1 MPILLEEAV
10 KTAAETT
17 EYPGAANMR
26 CGPLLQYT
34 LLAALQRL
42 APEGYAAA
50 SATVGLTKDAAWE
63 VVQAGKLV
71 VAERAVRVAG
81 MISRRA
87 DASTIFAEAGR
98 TVFELSYHG
107 VPAPIRAFLKWLPR
121 RARIAFTLRA
131 MRRMSYKFLG
141 DGAVAWTHR
150 DARRLDLRVTRHLFA
165 GDAYRIDGGGEF
177 YRAAFTRMFEL
188 FAQSPCRVEIRSDDA
203 FSVTFSL

>member
-34 LLAALQRL
+34 LLAA
-42 APEGYAAA
+42 
-50 SATVGLTKDAAWE
+50 AWE

-71 VAERAVRVAG
+71 VAERAVRLAG

-87 DASTIFAEAGR
+87 DAPTIFAEAGR

-107 VPAPIRAFLKWLPR
+107 VPAPIRTFLKWLPR

-141 DGAVAWTHR
+141 EGTIA
-150 DARRLDLRVTRHLFA
+150 
-165 GDAYRIDGGGEF
+165 
-177 YRAAFTRMFEL
+177 
-188 FAQSPCRVEIRSDDA
+188 
-203 FSVTFSL
+203 